1 MGNLRFRLS
10 YILPNTWLK
19 RMKDMGRGERQNG
32 GRGQN
37 SRAPAEPAA
46 PPVSKLLPNRASC
59 YYSSTTQGGRF
70 SFSSGHR
77 KALDSPFPVEP
88 PRNSKKKK
96 PLRASVARPRLVASS
111 VSAGCRSRE
120 LKADES
126 LPPAKSPSET
136 WTRRRDCFVEFES
149 DDVESWL
156 HSGSCGFT
164 SSATDLDSS
173 KNSKLD
179 EFELDSVSELK
190 LPPISTKRAP
200 KEVEFEDKTVDG
212 NSRNDQN
219 AILVKEKSTSKKP
232 SPAKVGSPCR
242 RHRRLR
248 TRANSPRLASQ
259 KVHHQLPAATA
270 QKGKGLPASVA
281 VVKCSSDPQRDFR
294 ESMVAMIAEN
304 NIRSSEDLEEL
315 LACYLLLNSSEHHD
329 VVVEAFRQIW
339 FHLPDIVQL

>member
-10 YILPNTWLK
+10 DILPNTWLK
-19 RMKDMGRGERQNG
+19 RMKGMGRGERQS
-32 GRGQN
+32 GRGQTP
-37 SRAPAEPAA
+37 RAAAEPAA

-59 YYSSTTQGGRF
+59 YYSSRTQGGRF
-70 SFSSGHR
+70 SFSSEHR

-88 PRNSKKKK
+88 HRNSKKKKK
-96 PLRASVARPRLVASS
+96 PLRASVVRPRLVASS
-111 VSAGCRSRE
+111 V
-120 LKADES
+120 DES

-179 EFELDSVSELK
+179 EFELDSISELK

-212 NSRNDQN
+212 SSWNDQN

-242 RHRRLR
+242 RHLRLR

-259 KVHHQLPAATA
+259 KAHHQLPAATA

-304 NIRSSEDLEEL
+304 NIRSSEDLEDL

-339 FHLPDIVQL
+339 LHLTDIIQL